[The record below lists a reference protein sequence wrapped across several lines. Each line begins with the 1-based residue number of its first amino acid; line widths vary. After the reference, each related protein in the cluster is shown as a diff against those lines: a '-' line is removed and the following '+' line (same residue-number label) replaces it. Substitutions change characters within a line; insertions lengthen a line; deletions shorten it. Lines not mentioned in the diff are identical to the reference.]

1 MLNILLSAV
10 FGAVPVLGAAAE
22 AQPAAPEKGA
32 EAARPAKPAGSQWFK
47 NLLMG
52 LQKSAVE
59 SRYRRVRSSAVA
71 SVRGA
76 GQEEA
81 DPQKPYW
88 KGGLSERQAL
98 QTRKEREEFAG
109 AVDAILAGRYDEGGA
124 KLDEFGKAHPAS
136 KYLNDVKDARAK
148 LEELRAHGAVAEEPA
163 PAPEPE

>member
-1 MLNILLSAV
+1 MSSSAASSASV
-10 FGAVPVLGAAAE
+10 FSEGAFSFTGAA
-22 AQPAAPEKGA
+22 GA
-32 EAARPAKPAGSQWFK
+32 
-47 NLLMG
+47 
-52 LQKSAVE
+52 
-59 SRYRRVRSSAVA
+59 
-71 SVRGA
+71 GA

-163 PAPEPE
+163 PAPAPAPETIGAVSSPGIEVPDDLFDDPGDAKG